1 MSNNTLNLADLY
13 NKTENSQCGN
23 CNVLKLRKPFNCKKD
38 YLNVKHVDVLFLS
51 DCYGYSGFNS
61 ESMSNGEMEFFTDAI
76 KPMLGSTSYAISP
89 SVKCPTV
96 KEQDLKA
103 DDMAICR
110 TFLDETVKAYSPKLI
125 IPLGNLAFKMLT
137 KKSGISKYHGTE
149 FNYDGIPVVPTYKL
163 AIIFI
168 EPKHLDFIIQD
179 VKLALDKFIFG
190 SAPKLNFEFSII
202 KSIDELKELIQAYNL
217 DTTVTP
223 IAMDVETQGLNF
235 LNQHVLTFGFTFEH
249 EGKHKSFCVPIRH
262 KESPIDDYKELA
274 KQINRITTNPLNI
287 KILQNAKFDYKFLKL
302 DLGIQL
308 VYIYDTKG
316 MAHLIDEYGS
326 DSLKDLVKKY
336 LPNTLE
342 TL

>member
-1 MSNNTLNLADLY
+1 
-13 NKTENSQCGN
+13 
-23 CNVLKLRKPFNCKKD
+23 
-38 YLNVKHVDVLFLS
+38 
-51 DCYGYSGFNS
+51 
-61 ESMSNGEMEFFTDAI
+61 MEFFEDAI
-76 KPMLGSTSYAISP
+76 KPMLGSASYAISP
-89 SVKCPTV
+89 AVKCPTV

-110 TFLDETVKAYSPKLI
+110 QWLDETVKAYSPKLI
-125 IPLGNLAFKMLT
+125 IPLGNMAFKMLT
-137 KKSGISKYHGTE
+137 KKSGISKYHGVE
-149 FNYDGIPVVPTYKL
+149 FEYEGIPVVPTYKL

-190 SAPKLNFEFSII
+190 SSPKLNFDFSII
-202 KSIDELKELIQAYNL
+202 KSIDELKEVISTYNL
-217 DTTVTP
+217 DKTTVP

-235 LNQHVLTFGFTFEH
+235 LTQNVLTFAFTFEH
-249 EGKHKSFCVPIRH
+249 EGKHVSFCVPVKH
-262 KESPIDDYKELA
+262 KESPITDYTELSA
-274 KQINRITTNPLNI
+274 QLNRITTNPNNI

-302 DLGIQL
+302 NLGIQL
-308 VYIYDTKG
+308 VRIYDTKG

-326 DSLKDLVKKY
+326 NSLKDLVKKY